1 MRKKPVILFV
11 LFTFLITGCGL
22 GNNTPPTPIA
32 SATPFPFP
40 TLPPTVATPLAILV
54 VPTDMDQTA
63 SQAYQKVVYDLAQRS
78 GMRFQV
84 RNTFSV
90 SDMEPGLRI
99 AIVLPPDPG
108 IAALAAA
115 APHVQFVAVNIPGV
129 APSSNISVLGSSSQ
143 VDVAAFV
150 AGYTAAIISDDY
162 HTGIIIPK
170 DDANAQRALI
180 AYANGMAYYCGLC
193 QPFYY
198 MPYSFPQSI
207 AIPATEDKAKY
218 ASYVNYL
225 VQQKVYTIYLY
236 PDIAIKQLTDYIGQ
250 TGLQFIGVSLP
261 SPKPGGW
268 VMTIR
273 PDEIKAIQSGWPD
286 LVAGKG
292 GKTIPSPLGLADVDP
307 NLLSPGKERLVQ
319 KVLDDLLTGRIVT
332 GAGP

>member
-1 MRKKPVILFV
+1 MRIKAVV
-11 LFTFLITGCGL
+11 LLVLLGTLITSCGF
-22 GNNTPPTPIA
+22 GNNTPPPPIETDTPV
-32 SATPFPFP
+32 PPP
-40 TLPPTVATPLAILV
+40 TQPPTVATPLAILV

-63 SQAYQKVVYDLAQRS
+63 SQAYQKIVYDLAQGS

-84 RNTFSV
+84 RNTFTAA
-90 SDMEPGLRI
+90 DLEPGLQILI
-99 AIVLPPDPG
+99 ALPPDPG

-115 APHVQFVAVNIPGV
+115 APHVQFVAVNIPGI
-129 APSSNISVLGSSSQ
+129 APAANISVLGSSSQ

-150 AGYTAAIISDDY
+150 AGYTAAMISDDY

-170 DDANAQRALI
+170 DNADAQRALV
-180 AYANGMAYYCGLC
+180 AYTNGMAYYCGLC

-198 MPYSFPQSI
+198 VSFSYPAVS
-207 AIPATEDKAKY
+207 AIPAAENKTNY
-218 ASYVNYL
+218 AGYVNYL

-261 SPKPGGW
+261 NPKPGGW

-273 PDEIKAIQSGWPD
+273 PDETKAIQAAWPA

-292 GKTIPSPLGLADVDP
+292 GQTFPSPLGLADVDP
-307 NLLSPGKERLVQ
+307 TLLSPGKERLVQ
-319 KVLDDLLTGRIVT
+319 NVLDGLLSGRIVT
-332 GAGP
+332 GAEP